1 MKSAQEQL
9 ELLRRGTTAITP
21 LDEFTKK
28 LEKKTPLT
36 IKLGADP
43 TAPDLHLG
51 HTVVLS
57 KLRQFQDLGHNVVFL
72 IGDYTARIG
81 DPTGKS
87 KTRPPLTEEEISQ
100 NASTYI
106 DQVSRIL
113 DPKKTRIAYNSEWLS
128 ELNFADI
135 LKLCARVTVARLVE
149 REDFKTRLEQ
159 QRPLS
164 LHELLYPLMQGYDSV
179 ALTADIELGGTDQT
193 FNLLMGRHLQEHYD
207 QEPQVIMT
215 FPLLEGLDGVQKMS
229 KSLGNHIGLTETA
242 TVAFG
247 KLMSLSDALI
257 LRYAQLLLYVS
268 ENDCKD
274 ITEQIKAEKLHPMDV
289 KKDFAQQ
296 IIARFWSTQDA
307 ESARKSFEQVFQKR
321 DYSQAPELE
330 VASSLWIVDLLRQA
344 NAVSS
349 SSEARRLI
357 EAGAVSIDGEKISDF
372 NATLEIKTGT
382 ILKVGKKLMFSLITK

>member
-1 MKSAQEQL
+1 
-9 ELLRRGTTAITP
+9 
-21 LDEFTKK
+21 
-28 LEKKTPLT
+28 
-36 IKLGADP
+36 
-43 TAPDLHLG
+43 
-51 HTVVLS
+51 
-57 KLRQFQDLGHNVVFL
+57 
-72 IGDYTARIG
+72 
-81 DPTGKS
+81 
-87 KTRPPLTEEEISQ
+87 
-100 NASTYI
+100 
-106 DQVSRIL
+106 
-113 DPKKTRIAYNSEWLS
+113 
-128 ELNFADI
+128 
-135 LKLCARVTVARLVE
+135 
-149 REDFKTRLEQ
+149 
-159 QRPLS
+159 
-164 LHELLYPLMQGYDSV
+164 MQGYDSV

-229 KSLGNHIGLTETA
+229 KSLGNHIGLTEPA